1 MNNSLVKKLQLLMP
15 LVSGLL
21 FRCLTHL
28 SNSPFFWSKQMAR
41 YIRSQDEV
49 KVEIDEDGDL
59 IISQQGMYDSVAVV
73 ISIGNI
79 QHLIDIIQMAVKDGY
94 QGAEDEMV

>member
-1 MNNSLVKKLQLLMP
+1 
-15 LVSGLL
+15 
-21 FRCLTHL
+21 
-28 SNSPFFWSKQMAR
+28 MAR